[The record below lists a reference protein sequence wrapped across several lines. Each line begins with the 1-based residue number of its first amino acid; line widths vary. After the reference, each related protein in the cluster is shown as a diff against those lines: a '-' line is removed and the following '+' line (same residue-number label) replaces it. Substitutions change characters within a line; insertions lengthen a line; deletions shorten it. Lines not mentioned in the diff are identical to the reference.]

1 MIRLFSQMLS
11 RPVAAFTSGVE
22 LLGQRIKAGQRID
35 GVVSRIV
42 HALSRAPN
50 SRGGGQE
57 QMQEQPPAPLARQ
70 EQLLRIEATPKA
82 EVEPEAEVEIDEAP
96 GRGLDPTDTD
106 LSGEMLKLVRYQV
119 LFVRRDCEH
128 AFAETEAMITESLDG
143 EAFTAWKIA
152 EFMQSLGRGEI
163 PIPERWRNKNYPR
176 QECIRDGKL
185 IDLPPED
192 RKYLRLKYE
201 VLDRY
206 PRQRFNHEKRQVR
219 VLKQIRDAIVPSDR

>member
-11 RPVAAFTSGVE
+11 RPVVAFTSGVE

-42 HALSRAPN
+42 HALSGAPN
-50 SRGGGQE
+50 SSSGGQE
-57 QMQEQPPAPLARQ
+57 QMRPPTPAPLARQ
-70 EQLLRIEATPKA
+70 EQLLRIEATP
-82 EVEPEAEVEIDEAP
+82 EAEVETDEAP
-96 GRGLDPTDTD
+96 GRGFDPPDLMDTD

-128 AFAETEAMITESLDG
+128 AFAETEAMIAESLDG

-152 EFMQSLGRGEI
+152 EFMQALGRGEI
-163 PIPERWRNKNYPR
+163 PIPERWRNKHYPP

-206 PRQRFNHEKRQVR
+206 PRQSFNHEKRQVR
-219 VLKQIRDAIVPSDR
+219 VLKQIRDAIAPSDR